1 MKVWFDMRTVAL
13 FSGLISFVL
22 CFCMLFIFISR
33 KTYKGFLF
41 WVIASFLNAL
51 GLMLLSL
58 RSYLPDFITIVT
70 ANTLI
75 ISSAGLIAYGL
86 EVFYGDKGKKQ
97 YYISASIM
105 IFISLIY
112 FTYRDPDVNARIVII
127 SSVWSLLF
135 SYCLYIIYRRT
146 LRQYKEKNLL
156 LSGSLIFLIIANL
169 YRIFPTVFYEGKIID
184 FMDASVIQGILLE
197 INLLAH
203 IFITTGLIVLN
214 FQRVEYDLNT
224 VLREIKTLRGIIP
237 ICANCKKIRNDE
249 GVWRQLES
257 YIEEHSEVE
266 FFSHGICPECTKKL
280 YPEV

>member
-22 CFCMLFIFISR
+22 CFCMLFIYISR

-75 ISSAGLIAYGL
+75 ISSAGFNAYGL

-203 IFITTGLIVLN
+203 IFIATGLIVLN

>member
-1 MKVWFDMRTVAL
+1 MKVWFNMRTIAL

-22 CFCMLFIFISR
+22 CFCMLFIYISR

-75 ISSAGLIAYGL
+75 ISSAGFNAYGL

-203 IFITTGLIVLN
+203 IFIATGLIVLN

>member
-22 CFCMLFIFISR
+22 CFCMLFIYISR

-75 ISSAGLIAYGL
+75 ISSAGFNAYGL

-203 IFITTGLIVLN
+203 IFIATGLIVLN

-257 YIEEHSEVE
+257 YIEEHSEVD

>member
-22 CFCMLFIFISR
+22 CFCMLFIYISR

-203 IFITTGLIVLN
+203 IFIATGLIVLN

-237 ICANCKKIRNDE
+237 ICANCKNIRNDE

>member
-1 MKVWFDMRTVAL
+1 MKVWFNMRTIAL

-22 CFCMLFIFISR
+22 CFCMLFIYISR

-86 EVFYGDKGKKQ
+86 EVFYGDKGKKK

-203 IFITTGLIVLN
+203 IFIATGLIVLN